1 MDSQTAAKPNR
12 IVNIVCAGPEHRDAL
27 VSGNAAMAL
36 ETEGKQL
43 DVAVLRRGVERV
55 LEDRSKGF
63 YLVALDSA
71 GSVLGQ
77 LMITFE
83 WSDWRAGD
91 IYWIQSVFVLPSA
104 RRSGVYRALHE
115 HVLTLARAH
124 GNVVAVRLYVERHHP
139 AAIASYRQVGMKQS
153 IYELMEQEDI

>member
-1 MDSQTAAKPNR
+1 VDSQTASKPIR
-12 IVNIVCAGPEHRDAL
+12 IVNVVCAGPEHRDAL
-27 VSGNAAMAL
+27 VAGNAAMAL

-55 LEDRSKGF
+55 LEDPSKGF

-71 GSVLGQ
+71 GEVLGQ

-91 IYWIQSVFVLPSA
+91 IYWIQSVFVVPAA
-104 RRSGVYRALHE
+104 RRSGVYRALHS
-115 HVLTLARAH
+115 HVRTLARAH
-124 GNVVAVRLYVERHHP
+124 GNVVAIRLYVERHNT
-139 AAIASYRQVGMKQS
+139 AAIASYKQVGMKPS

>member
-1 MDSQTAAKPNR
+1 M
-12 IVNIVCAGPEHRDAL
+12 CAGPEHRDAL
-27 VSGNAAMAL
+27 VAGNAAMAL

-55 LEDRSKGF
+55 LEDPSKGF

-71 GSVLGQ
+71 GEVLGQ

-91 IYWIQSVFVLPSA
+91 IYWIQSVFVVPAA
-104 RRSGVYRALHE
+104 RRSGVYRALHS
-115 HVLTLARAH
+115 HVRTLARAH
-124 GNVVAVRLYVERHHP
+124 GNVVAIRLYVERHNT
-139 AAIASYRQVGMKQS
+139 AAIASYKQVGMKPS

>member
-1 MDSQTAAKPNR
+1 
-12 IVNIVCAGPEHRDAL
+12 VCAGPEHRDAL
-27 VSGNAAMAL
+27 VAGNAAMAL

-55 LEDRSKGF
+55 LEDPSKGF

-71 GSVLGQ
+71 GEVLGQ

-91 IYWIQSVFVLPSA
+91 IYWIQSVFVVPAA
-104 RRSGVYRALHE
+104 RRSGVYRALHS
-115 HVLTLARAH
+115 HVRTLARAH
-124 GNVVAVRLYVERHHP
+124 GNVVAIRLYVERHNT
-139 AAIASYRQVGMKQS
+139 AAIASYKQVGMKPS